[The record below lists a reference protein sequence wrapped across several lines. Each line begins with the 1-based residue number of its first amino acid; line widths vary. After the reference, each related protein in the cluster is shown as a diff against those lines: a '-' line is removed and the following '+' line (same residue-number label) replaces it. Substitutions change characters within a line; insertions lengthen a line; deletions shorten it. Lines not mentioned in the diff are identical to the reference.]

1 MLRGQH
7 APLVSILTAASSG
20 HPVPGFFSFS
30 LYRRVCLAQACGRDR
45 GVSARRPPPAPC
57 AGICCPLESA
67 PKLAFFKGKSWWKAS
82 AVNRVR
88 VAEPEK
94 IPPPPGLSSV
104 RVQGETPTGGPART
118 AAGCSEG
125 GGIHRGK
132 PPPRPSTF
140 QIIACLSF
148 QDVGHQGLARSWDH
162 QAGTVSCR
170 TGNKPAKH

>member
-45 GVSARRPPPAPC
+45 GVSARRAPPAPC

-94 IPPPPGLSSV
+94 IPPPRGSAVCGCRV
-104 RVQGETPTGGPART
+104 RHPRGDQPARPRAAARGGDPQGET
-118 AAGCSEG
+118 
-125 GGIHRGK
+125 
-132 PPPRPSTF
+132 STQTINF
-140 QIIACLSF
+140 PNNCLSLIP
-148 QDVGHQGLARSWDH
+148 G
-162 QAGTVSCR
+162 CR
-170 TGNKPAKH
+170 TPGSGPQLGPPCRYG